1 MNQGSKQFKSSN
13 RLQQQKAYRFWAPV
27 YDRVYGFFLKRAQV
41 ELAARAAAAGRDI
54 LEIGVGTGLVLPL
67 YPPESRVT
75 GIDLS
80 KEMLSKAQQRTKV
93 QSLSHVKALHV
104 MDACHLE
111 FEDAS
116 FDVVALAFVI
126 PLIPDTDR
134 LLAECARVLRPGG
147 EIIIV
152 SKING
157 SDGAMRGLERLVS
170 PAAQNIGLSSAF
182 RIETIENWM
191 QSNGSFRL
199 VENSALPPTGFFRL
213 LRLSRPDQMR

>member
-1 MNQGSKQFKSSN
+1 MNQGFKQFKSSN

-182 RIETIENWM
+182 RIETIENWV

-213 LRLSRPDQMR
+213 LRLSRPDKMR